1 LKRLS
6 DVLAL
11 LRTPRRRFASAL
23 LLLSFVLGSS
33 LPAWAQDL
41 EPEQEPATEP
51 DDLAPSEAP
60 SEPAAESGD
69 TAEAPA
75 EAGAAEADAAD
86 AEASAEV
93 EGAPATVPVAAS
105 SPDQIVVT
113 GSRIKTQSAFA
124 AAAPVQ
130 VIDRKQLEYS
140 GATNLADVVSYLT
153 VSQGSG
159 FQGGNGAA
167 GTTSVNLR
175 GLGEGATLVLL
186 NGRRLPVTGSFNA
199 NTQLFVDLSIIPLAA
214 VERIEVLKGGAS
226 AIYGSDAVAGV
237 VNIITRRN
245 LDGTRLELDGQAT
258 THSFDQ
264 KDGTVNV
271 AWGAT
276 SERGRAMIAANYF
289 RRTELDAD
297 QRDWTKGGYLSTQG
311 FPGSFIVG
319 MGTMPD
325 PACNM
330 VKGSMVTM
338 GAAGGICS
346 FQYRQFTALVG
357 EAERGNIFGSGD
369 YDLTNHLNVFGEVLA
384 SRLRSSAISS
394 PAFPIPPP
402 FPTVPANHVDNPFGQ
417 PAQFIGRPVG
427 AEAGGARSVSD
438 DDTIR
443 GLLGVRGDFEDA
455 GADTIFE
462 NWEWEVYASLASGR
476 NRLYIPDTLRGAV
489 QDALNSC
496 SDPSNLSNCYNP
508 FYSSVNGTGT
518 PNSPSVINRFY
529 GAQETLTDSQ
539 LQTYNAG
546 MSGGLFELP
555 GGDVGIAFGGEV
567 RRERRS
573 SQLDHE
579 ANQNEYSFLIGN
591 PDSSAERS
599 VYGGYLE
606 LRWPILNGVEIQ
618 TAGRVEHYTDIDKSA
633 LSPSAGL
640 TLLPAEWVGRDN
652 APAALRR
659 LQLRGHVT
667 SAFRAPNLYQSY
679 PGYATVPTA
688 LQTGGILPVFT
699 PVQGFGNPDL
709 KPEHAL
715 AISGGFSWQPIDE
728 IALSTDVWY
737 YDYKDRIELT
747 NAQQIVN
754 QWIAGGRMPDPRV
767 VFDPT
772 SNSIARVLTQQVNIP
787 GDVVTDGVDFSAFV
801 TLSNKTFGGTGVE
814 SDMHKLSFGTI
825 GTYVLTFDY
834 PFSEAAARNIPASPG
849 VMAHALPPAHCTGTA
864 PTSSCSA
871 LGGRNF
877 NNLWPAFPRWK
888 VNFPV
893 TWTYLGHAAS
903 FITHYVSSVEDDVN
917 PKPDGSFDTVSSWI
931 TFDVM
936 YSYTI
941 KDMIGKELTFRVGLY
956 NIADSPPPSVNG
968 LTTSYEITLHDPR
981 GRMLYGKL
989 IAQF

>member
-1 LKRLS
+1 M
-6 DVLAL
+6 
-11 LRTPRRRFASAL
+11 P
-23 LLLSFVLGSS
+23 
-33 LPAWAQDL
+33 
-41 EPEQEPATEP
+41 EPGEPAPEA
-51 DDLAPSEAP
+51 APTVSGGGEAM
-60 SEPAAESGD
+60 
-69 TAEAPA
+69 
-75 EAGAAEADAAD
+75 
-86 AEASAEV
+86 
-93 EGAPATVPVAAS
+93 
-105 SPDQIVVT
+105 VVT

-124 AAAPVQ
+124 AAAPVE

-159 FQGGNGAA
+159 FQGGSGAA
-167 GTTSVNLR
+167 GTVSINLR

-186 NGRRLPVTGSFNA
+186 NGRRLPVTGAFNA
-199 NTQLFVDLSIIPLAA
+199 NALFVDISTIPLAA

-245 LDGTRLELDGQAT
+245 LDGMRLELDGQAT

-264 KDGTVNV
+264 KDGTISA

-276 SERGRAMIAANYF
+276 SDRGRVMIASNYF

-297 QRDWTKGGYLSTQG
+297 QRDWTKGGYISTQG

-319 MGTMPD
+319 AGTMPD
-325 PACNM
+325 PACNT

-346 FQYRQFTALVG
+346 FEYRKFTALTG
-357 EAERGNIFGSGD
+357 ETERGNIFGSGD
-369 YDLTNHLNVFGEVLA
+369 YDITNHLNVFGEVLA

-402 FPTVPANHVDNPFGQ
+402 FPIVPANHVDNPFGQ
-417 PAQFIGRPVG
+417 NVQFIGRPVG
-427 AEAGGARSVSD
+427 AEAGGARAASD

-443 GLLGVRGDFEDA
+443 GLLGLRGDFEDA
-455 GADTIFE
+455 ASGSVFE
-462 NWEWEVYASLASGR
+462 SWEWEVYASMASGR
-476 NRLYIPDTLRGAV
+476 NRLWIPDTLRGKV

-496 SDPSNLSNCYNP
+496 SDPSDLSKCYNP
-508 FYSSVNGTGT
+508 FYSSVDGTGT
-518 PNSPSVINRFY
+518 PNSPSVINGFY

-539 LQTYNAG
+539 LQDYNAG

-555 GGDVGIAFGGEV
+555 GGDVGIAFGGEL
-567 RRERRS
+567 RREKRS

-579 ANQNEYSFLIGN
+579 SNTNQYSFLIGN
-591 PDSSAERS
+591 PDASAERN
-599 VYGGYLE
+599 VYAGYLE
-606 LRWPILNGVEIQ
+606 LRWPILDGVEIQ
-618 TAGRVEHYTDIDKSA
+618 TAGRIEHYTDIEQSA

-640 TLLPAEWVGRDN
+640 TLLPGEWMGSDN

-688 LQTGGILPVFT
+688 LNVGGILPVFT

-715 AISGGFSWQPIDE
+715 ALSGGFSWSPIDE
-728 IALSTDVWY
+728 IALSTDFWY
-737 YDYKDRIELT
+737 YDYKDRIELE
-747 NAQQIVN
+747 NAQQIVDL
-754 QWIAGGRMPDPRV
+754 WRMNSMMDPQVAMGLPSRV
-767 VFDPT
+767 VVDPAT
-772 SNSIARVLTQQVNIP
+772 NQIARVLTRQVNIP
-787 GDVVTDGVDFSAFV
+787 GDVVTDGLDFSGFV
-801 TLSNKTFGGTGVE
+801 TLTNKTFGGSGPE
-814 SDMHKLSFGTI
+814 SDMHHLSFGAI

-834 PFSEAAARNIPASPG
+834 PHSESAPRNIPASPG
-849 VMAHALPPAHCTGTA
+849 MPARSLPAAHCSGID
-864 PTSSCSA
+864 PTDVCRA
-871 LGGRNF
+871 VGMRNA

-893 TWTYLGHAAS
+893 TWTYMGHAAS
-903 FITHYVSSVEDDVN
+903 FITHYISSVEDDVN
-917 PKPDGSFDTVSSWI
+917 PHPDGSFDTVDAWI
-931 TFDVM
+931 TFDLM
-936 YSYTI
+936 YSYTL
-941 KDMIGKELTFRVGLY
+941 KDVIGKELTFRVGVY
-956 NIADSPPPSVNG
+956 NIADSAPPSVNG
-968 LTTSYEITLHDPR
+968 LTASYELTMHDPR
-981 GRMLYGKL
+981 GRMVYGKL